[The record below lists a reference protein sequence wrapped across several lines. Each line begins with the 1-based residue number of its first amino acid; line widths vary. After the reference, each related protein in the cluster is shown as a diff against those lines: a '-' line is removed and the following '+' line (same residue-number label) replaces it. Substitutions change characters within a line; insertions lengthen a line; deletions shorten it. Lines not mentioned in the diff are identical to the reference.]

1 VKPPKVKI
9 PGEQKFG
16 EVLAG
21 FVHPDECFEGLEVG
35 DSMMCCSDGLSAM
48 TAALRMR
55 HLSHT
60 ALLQQNFL
68 EHAGNGKP

>member
-1 VKPPKVKI
+1 MARSASR
-9 PGEQKFG
+9 
-16 EVLAG
+16 EVL
-21 FVHPDECFEGLEVG
+21 CL
-35 DSMMCCSDGLSAM
+35 CCSDGLSAM